1 MKFANTMLLLV
12 IVATP
17 TFAASSKTDNG
28 VTFTCE
34 VTGSDKDGFSLYAK
48 NDGAVDRNCKATCTL
63 TDGSGKKQ
71 SFTWPT
77 AGKKATT
84 AKANGSRFE
93 FYGEAGLKPKP
104 FSNPDV
110 IMASCQ

>member
-1 MKFANTMLLLV
+1 MKCVSAMLLLA
-12 IVATP
+12 IIATP
-17 TFAASSKTDNG
+17 AFASSKTDKG

-48 NDGAVDRNCKATCTL
+48 NDGDKDRDCKATCTL

-71 SFTWPT
+71 NFTYPT
-77 AGKKATT
+77 AGKKAMT
-84 AKANGSRFE
+84 AKAKGSRFQ
-93 FYGEAGLKPKP
+93 FYGDAGLKPKP

-110 IMASCQ
+110 TMASCQ

>member
-1 MKFANTMLLLV
+1 MKSVPALLLLA

-17 TFAASSKTDNG
+17 ALASSSKSDHG

-48 NDGAVDRNCKATCTL
+48 NDGDVDRDCKATCTL

-77 AGKKATT
+77 SGKKATT
-84 AKANGSRFE
+84 AKAKGSRFQ
-93 FYGEAGLKPKP
+93 FYGDAGL
-104 FSNPDV
+104 
-110 IMASCQ
+110 